1 MAAIEPMEQF
11 LVTRI
16 VPLPPVRVPGL
27 GAVDLSITNSVLF
40 MLIAAVL
47 ISAFFLISARR
58 ALVPGRMQALAEM
71 LFGMVDGALTG
82 GIIGERGRA
91 FLPFVFTLFLLIA
104 TLNIIGLAPGGFT
117 VTSQL
122 AVTAALAVMTFA
134 TVIVVGFA
142 RNGLGF
148 FKLFW
153 PSGVHPGMGLFL
165 MVIEFISFS
174 VRPLTL
180 AMRLFGNMLG
190 GHVVTYMFASFVI
203 GLGLFGLGGAGL
215 AKLGLVGSVVSFM
228 MIVALMA
235 LEFVVAFL
243 QAFVFAAL
251 TCVYLNE
258 VVNLDQG
265 H

>member
-11 LVTRI
+11 LVHRI
-16 VPLPPVRVPGL
+16 IPLPVQIPGV
-27 GAVDLSITNSVLF
+27 GMVDLSITNSVLF
-40 MLIAAVL
+40 MLISAVL
-47 ISAFFLISARR
+47 ISTFFLVSAKR

-71 LFGMVDGALTG
+71 LYGMVDGALTG

-153 PSGVHPGMGLFL
+153 PSGVHPSMGLFL
-165 MVIEFISFS
+165 MVIELISFS

-215 AKLGLVGSVVSFM
+215 AKLGLIGSMVSFM

-258 VVNLDQG
+258 VVNLDHG